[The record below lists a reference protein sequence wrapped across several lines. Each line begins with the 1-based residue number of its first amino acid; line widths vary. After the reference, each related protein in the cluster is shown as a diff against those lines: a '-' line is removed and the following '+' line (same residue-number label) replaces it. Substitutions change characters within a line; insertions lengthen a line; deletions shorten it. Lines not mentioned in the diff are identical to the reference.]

1 MTSQISPPL
10 DSSPRRVENEA
21 SKNLLGEA
29 DMGKPGDVET
39 RLENQIKDAVHSA
52 RWFAAFL
59 VAWLGAGTYFLISA
73 MGDIRAIRQNLKDR
87 GSEIVNNIEHPKT
100 TEDLAANLTLAS
112 AQIQVARA
120 EHRKPDSSKL
130 ASLQHAI
137 ADAASEHTDLPAAW
151 SAAAEL
157 ISYRS
162 SALHEFP
169 QRLPP
174 CDLVDLKPESRTWR
188 LSNGVVMGT
197 AGYYLSDCSLRL
209 EDVPP
214 LAVTDAGPLHV
225 KPPDSILLVVSL
237 TNGEVI
243 YDGGPIRH
251 EGGFVFENC
260 TFDLRTDGVP
270 TGAARQILTAAL
282 TSKDLIQ
289 VSTLG

>member
-1 MTSQISPPL
+1 
-10 DSSPRRVENEA
+10 
-21 SKNLLGEA
+21 
-29 DMGKPGDVET
+29 MGKPGYVET
-39 RLENQIKDAVHSA
+39 RLENQIKDAVVSA

-73 MGDIRAIRQNLKDR
+73 MGDIRAIKQNLRDR
-87 GSEIVNNIEHPKT
+87 GSEVVNNIEHPRT
-100 TEDLAANLTLAS
+100 TDELAANLTLAS
-112 AQIQVARA
+112 AQIQLARA

-169 QRLPP
+169 QHLPP
-174 CDLVDLKPESRTWR
+174 CNLVDIKPESRTWR
-188 LSNGVVMGT
+188 LPNGVIMGT
-197 AGYYLSDCSLRL
+197 TGYYLSDCSLRL

-214 LAVTDAGPLHV
+214 LAVTDAGPFHV
-225 KPPDSILLVVSL
+225 KPTDTILLVVSL

-270 TGAARQILTAAL
+270 TGAARHILTAAL